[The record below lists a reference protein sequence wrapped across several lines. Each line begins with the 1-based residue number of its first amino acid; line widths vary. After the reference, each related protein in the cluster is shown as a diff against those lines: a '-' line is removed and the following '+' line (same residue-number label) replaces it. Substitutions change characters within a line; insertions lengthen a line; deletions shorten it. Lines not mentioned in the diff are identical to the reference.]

1 LRRLPRCHLQRSSHC
16 GSRRC
21 RRLLPH
27 RIWPWPAPPHVVASS
42 TSSLRSFAALPH
54 RGDPVGGECFPFSI
68 TDDRSGVKRRSGGR
82 HDLVEEAIVTATRSP
97 SPTTTHPC
105 PFLGHA
111 GGAPDN
117 GCLNGSSL
125 EKVWVSYNVIL
136 KPILGYEA
144 SGVSLRPIPTLNA

>member
-1 LRRLPRCHLQRSSHC
+1 
-16 GSRRC
+16 
-21 RRLLPH
+21 
-27 RIWPWPAPPHVVASS
+27 
-42 TSSLRSFAALPH
+42 
-54 RGDPVGGECFPFSI
+54 
-68 TDDRSGVKRRSGGR
+68 
-82 HDLVEEAIVTATRSP
+82 VEEAIVTATRSP